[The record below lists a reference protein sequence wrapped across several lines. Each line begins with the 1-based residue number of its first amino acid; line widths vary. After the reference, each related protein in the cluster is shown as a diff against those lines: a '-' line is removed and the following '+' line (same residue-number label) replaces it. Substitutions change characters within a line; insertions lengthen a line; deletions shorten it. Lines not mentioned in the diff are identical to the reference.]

1 MFIHADYI
9 TDIEERNNVDNW
21 FVVLTMLVS
30 ILLHI
35 IGECKF
41 NCGLNTFINCNS
53 TRKLSLGLS
62 KLDLLNVSKP
72 LKDVKETLRLGFT
85 LMFAI

>member
-41 NCGLNTFINCNS
+41 NRGLNALIKC
-53 TRKLSLGLS
+53 
-62 KLDLLNVSKP
+62 
-72 LKDVKETLRLGFT
+72 
-85 LMFAI
+85 IY

>member
-21 FVVLTMLVS
+21 FVVLIMLVS
-30 ILLHI
+30 IILHI

-41 NCGLNTFINCNS
+41 NCGLNTFTNCNS
-53 TRKLSLGLS
+53 IHFRTFLCFSVI
-62 KLDLLNVSKP
+62 DLV
-72 LKDVKETLRLGFT
+72 
-85 LMFAI
+85 